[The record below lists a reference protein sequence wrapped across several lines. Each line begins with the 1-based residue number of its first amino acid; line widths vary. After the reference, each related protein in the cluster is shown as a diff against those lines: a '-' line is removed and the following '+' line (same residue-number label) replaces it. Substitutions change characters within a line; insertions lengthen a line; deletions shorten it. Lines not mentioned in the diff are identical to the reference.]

1 MLDCV
6 RDNAFTGADITL
18 NLAYKQLKFKS
29 GGDFLEYVDKKKL
42 DLNTLA
48 STGTIEQ

>member
-1 MLDCV
+1 MK
-6 RDNAFTGADITL
+6 FKPT
-18 NLAYKQLKFKS
+18 KQLKFKS